1 MNASRTRTVWQIA
14 AVVLIVFLMV
24 MFAVRKRNEP
34 KRLTEHRLLMGTI
47 VQITAIDPDE
57 DVLHSAIDKA
67 FATIAHL
74 DSVATRFSPDSAV
87 EEINSRSPGEERTYI
102 DLDVSTIIS
111 RSQAISRMTG
121 GAFDVTIA
129 PLVDLWTFEEGAD
142 LPTDEEIRE
151 ALSTVGYQQIR
162 LHPTSGGLT
171 LSTDVRIDLDG
182 IAKGRAVDRAY
193 DMLRMAGVDAA
204 VIDAG
209 GDVRML
215 GLPSEGG
222 SWRIGLKHP
231 REDGLLG
238 VLSLGDESVATSGDY
253 QRFILRDGERYH
265 HILDPSTGLPARG
278 VMSVTIVTERCEDAD
293 ALATAVFVM
302 GARRG
307 MRFVERTDGVEAVIV
322 TGGEEGD
329 EIEEILISSGLEGRF
344 ELSE

>member
-14 AVVLIVFLMV
+14 AVVLIVLLMV
-24 MFAVRKRNEP
+24 IFAVRKGNEP
-34 KRLTEHRLLMGTI
+34 RRLTEHRLLMGTI

-57 DVLHSAIDKA
+57 DVLRGAIDEA
-67 FATIAHL
+67 FAAIAHL

-87 EEINSRSPGEERTYI
+87 EGINSRSPSEERTYI

-111 RSQAISRMTG
+111 RSQAISLMTG
-121 GAFDVTIA
+121 GAFDITVA
-129 PLVDLWTFEEGAD
+129 SLVDLWTFDEGVD
-142 LPTDEEIRE
+142 LPSDAEIRE
-151 ALSTVGYQQIR
+151 ALSVVGYEQIR
-162 LHPTSGGLT
+162 LHPTSGALT
-171 LSTDVRIDLDG
+171 LATDVHIDLDG

-193 DMLRMAGVDAA
+193 AMLRTAGVDAA

-215 GLPSEGG
+215 GLPPEGG

-231 REDGLLG
+231 RQDGLLG

-253 QRFILRDGERYH
+253 QRFMIKDGVRYH
-265 HILDPSTGLPARG
+265 HILDPSTGFPARG
-278 VMSVTIVTERCEDAD
+278 VMSVTIVTKRCEDAD

-322 TGGEEGD
+322 TGSEEGD

-344 ELSE
+344 ERSE